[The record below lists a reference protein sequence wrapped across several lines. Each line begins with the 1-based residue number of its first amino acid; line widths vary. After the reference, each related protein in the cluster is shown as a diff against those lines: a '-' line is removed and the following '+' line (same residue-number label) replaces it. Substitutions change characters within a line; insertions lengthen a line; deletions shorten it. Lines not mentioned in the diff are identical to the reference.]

1 MILDLW
7 LDSYNWMTQR
17 KADQWLG
24 GWVDRS
30 AVLRVASFPQWSR
43 TSYFTDVK
51 IAESTIILWDMQ

>member
-1 MILDLW
+1 M
-7 LDSYNWMTQR
+7 DSYNWMTQR